1 MSALNDLR
9 AVLYDP
15 DGHCC
20 ISGSAE
26 DRAIVERSLLALDAV
41 VAALKTAQW
50 MLERDY
56 IDDQKMAVID
66 KCRAALESAEE
77 EES

>member
-9 AVLYDP
+9 AVLCDP

-20 ISGSAE
+20 LSGCAE
-26 DRAIVERSLLALDAV
+26 DRAIVDHSLLALDAV

-50 MLERDY
+50 MLARDY

-77 EES
+77 ES